1 MLEQGDLSSV
11 AVEWDKPDYWDQQSL
26 DKELRRQYDV
36 CNSCRLCFNLCPG
49 FPKLFESFDK
59 DEVDADPDKLTN
71 DQVWEFVDLCYNCKL
86 CFIKCPYTPPHKFLI
101 DIPKL
106 VMRARA
112 VEVKNEGVDLRDR
125 MLSSPD
131 EIGPLASRIAPLVN
145 FANKNRANRVMME
158 KTIGVHRDKI
168 LPNFHAETFERW
180 FKRNIGQATFTSMLA
195 EGLAGGVAG
204 GGEGGLKVALF
215 HTCVVN
221 YNEPRIGKAAV
232 RALQKN
238 NIEVCDPAGQS
249 CCGMPYLDAGRVE
262 EALRHFRDNVKLLL
276 PYVRQGYDIV
286 APEPTCGMMLKKEY
300 ADYLQGEDREQA
312 LEVSKRVYD
321 LSEYMVRLNA
331 QGRLSKDFKVDVG
344 KVAYHQ
350 PCHLKYQAI
359 GAKSLELLRIAGA
372 QVVFIDKGCSGHDG
386 TWAMKKEYFDLA
398 QRVARGLTR
407 GVNESNADIV
417 ATDCSLAG
425 LQIQQGTGRVTIHP
439 IEVLAKAYGI
449 EEEEG

>member
-11 AVEWDKPDYWDQQSL
+11 AVEWDKPEYWDEQSL
-26 DKELRRQYDV
+26 DRELRRQYDV

-49 FPKLFESFDK
+49 FPKLFESFYK
-59 DEVDADPDKLTN
+59 DEVDADPDKLTK

-112 VEVKNEGVDLRDR
+112 VEAKQSGVEMRDM

-131 EIGPLASRIAPLVN
+131 EIGPVASRLAPLIN
-145 FANKNRANRVMME
+145 FANRNRTNRLLME
-158 KTIGVHRDKI
+158 KAVGVHRDKI

-180 FKRNIGQATFTSMLA
+180 FKKNVGQATFA
-195 EGLAGGVAG
+195 APGGD
-204 GGEGGLKVALF
+204 LKVAIF
-215 HTCVVN
+215 HTCIVN

-238 NIEVCDPAGQS
+238 DVEVCDPPGQR

-262 EALRHFRDNVKLLL
+262 EALGHFRDNVKSLL

-286 APEPTCGMMLKKEY
+286 VPEPTCGMMLKREY
-300 ADYLQGEDREQA
+300 ADYLQGEERDQA
-312 LEVSKRVYD
+312 IEVSKRVYD
-321 LSEYMVRLNA
+321 LSGYLIKLNSE
-331 QGRLSKDFKVDVG
+331 GKLSKDFKVDVG

-359 GAKSLELLRIAGA
+359 GAKSIELLGLAGA

-398 QRVARGLTR
+398 QRVASGLHR
-407 GVNESNADIV
+407 GVNESNADVV

-425 LQIQQGTGRVTIHP
+425 LQIRQGTGRVTVHP
-439 IEVLAKAYGI
+439 VEVLAKAYGI
-449 EEEEG
+449 EEE